1 MADGQ
6 GMLSSLN
13 NLPVFQGVPDQE
25 RQRALLEAGLA
36 MMQPYDQLSGSPL
49 TQLTGGV
56 SQGLQSLDTSRGER
70 QAQAQLGV
78 QNQLQQGM
86 LNNDVTRT
94 GILQQNADTDQA
106 ASEAQATN
114 AAGTLEQAKTEWLE
128 GGKSRTAQQALD
140 YAKAKYYDRMPESG
154 TGGSLSSADIMI
166 NKHIAKLNAMWDID
180 KAKPITE
187 QRFASKSDPLLVD
200 EAWGALTV
208 REGVAGSEALGV
220 ISQNTTDAAATG
232 RNLIAATDPNA
243 VAGQQPRSPEDI
255 QMAQNMA
262 TWTKEQWAAVAAGPD
277 NPEINRLLLAFPGVR
292 ARARAMLAE

>member
-70 QAQAQLGV
+70 QAQDQLGV

-94 GILQQNADTDQA
+94 GILQQNANTDQA

-128 GGKSRTAQQALD
+128 GGGNRDAQKALD

-154 TGGSLSSADIMI
+154 TGGSLSNADILI
-166 NKHIAKLNAMWDID
+166 NKHIAKLNSMWEID

-187 QRFASKSDPLLVD
+187 QRFVSKSDPLLVD

-220 ISQNTTDAAATG
+220 ISQNTRDAAATG
-232 RNLIAATDPNA
+232 RKLLAATDPNA

-277 NPEINRLLLAFPGVR
+277 NPEINRLLLAFPGVH